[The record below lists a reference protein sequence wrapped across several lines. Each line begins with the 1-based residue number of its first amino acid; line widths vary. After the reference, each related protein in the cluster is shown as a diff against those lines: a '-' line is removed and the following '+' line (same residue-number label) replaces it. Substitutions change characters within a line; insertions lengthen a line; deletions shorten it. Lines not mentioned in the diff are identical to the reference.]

1 LTTPARGSKA
11 DIAAASG
18 RGLGFVPNS
27 AISDE
32 FDQPIPV
39 CRIVAV
45 TRPPTLDLAFIVN
58 LIAATGVVNA
68 A

>member
-1 LTTPARGSKA
+1 V
-11 DIAAASG
+11 ASDS
-18 RGLGFVPNS
+18 FPNS

-45 TRPPTLDLAFIVN
+45 TRPPTLDLAFMVN
-58 LIAATGVVNA
+58 RVAATSLVNA